1 LKDRTGDFSM
11 TASKRVI
18 MLGAPG
24 VGKGTQAKNLQARFG
39 WAHISTG
46 DMLRD
51 AVREGTGLG
60 NKARQYMEKGE
71 LVPDDVI
78 VQMVGERLGRGDCGL
93 GFILDGFPRTVV
105 QAEKLNEVLSKLQL
119 SVDAVVSVDVPK
131 DEIVQRLSQRLVCE
145 THSHVLA
152 GDPAKKPGDACPTCG
167 SPLIRRKD
175 DEPETIRRRLEV
187 YDDQTRSLIKYYEG
201 RKLLKSVNGQGSFDQ
216 IFERIVSA
224 LGIAPVAA

>member
-1 LKDRTGDFSM
+1 M
-11 TASKRVI
+11 AVSKRVI

-24 VGKGTQAKNLQARFG
+24 VGKGTQAKNLQARFS

-46 DMLRD
+46 DMLRE
-51 AVREGTGLG
+51 AVREGTELG
-60 NKARQYMEKGE
+60 NKARQIMERGE

-78 VQMVGERLGRGDCGL
+78 VQMVGERLSKGDCGL

-105 QAEKLNEVLSKLQL
+105 QAEKLNELLSKRQL
-119 SVDAVVSVDVPK
+119 SVDAVISVEVPK
-131 DEIVQRLSQRLVCE
+131 EEIVKRLSQRLVCE
-145 THSHVLA
+145 THNHVLV
-152 GDPAKKPGDACPTCG
+152 GDPAKKPGDPCPTCK

-201 RKLLKSVNGQGSFDQ
+201 RKLLKTVDGKGSFDQ
-216 IFERIVSA
+216 IFERILSA
-224 LGIAPVAA
+224 LDIASVKA

>member
-1 LKDRTGDFSM
+1 M
-11 TASKRVI
+11 TVSKRVI

-24 VGKGTQAKNLQARFG
+24 VGKGTQAKNLQVRFG

-46 DMLRD
+46 DMLRE
-51 AVREGTGLG
+51 AVREGTELG
-60 NKARQYMEKGE
+60 NKARQTMERGE

-78 VQMVGERLGRGDCGL
+78 IQMVGDRLNRGDCSL

-105 QAEKLNEVLSKLQL
+105 QAEKLNELLSKRQL
-119 SVDAVVSVDVPK
+119 SVDAVISIDVPK
-131 DEIVQRLSQRLVCE
+131 EEIVQRLSQRLVCE
-145 THSHVLA
+145 AHNHVLT
-152 GDPAKKPGDACPTCG
+152 GDPSKKPGDPCPACM
-167 SPLIRRKD
+167 SPLVRRKD

-201 RKLLKSVNGQGSFDQ
+201 RKLLKSVDGKGSFEQ

-224 LGIAPVAA
+224 LGIASVAA

>member
-1 LKDRTGDFSM
+1 M

-78 VQMVGERLGRGDCGL
+78 VQMVGERLGRGDCDL

-105 QAEKLNEVLSKLQL
+105 QAEKLNELLSKLRL
-119 SVDAVVSVDVPK
+119 SIDAVVSVDVPK
-131 DEIVQRLSQRLVCE
+131 EEIVQRLSQRLVCE
-145 THSHVLA
+145 TQSHVLT
-152 GDPAKKPGDACPTCG
+152 GDPGKKPGDPCPTCG

-224 LGIAPVAA
+224 LGIASVTA

>member
-1 LKDRTGDFSM
+1 M
-11 TASKRVI
+11 TVSKRVI

-51 AVREGTGLG
+51 AVRDGTGLG
-60 NKARQYMEKGE
+60 NKARQFMEKGE

-78 VQMVGERLGRGDCGL
+78 VQMVGERLDKGDCDL

-105 QAEKLNEVLSKLQL
+105 QAEKLNELLSKLRL
-119 SVDAVVSVDVPK
+119 SIDAVVSVDVPK
-131 DEIVQRLSQRLVCE
+131 EEIVQRLSQRLVCE
-145 THSHVLA
+145 THSHVLTA
-152 GDPAKKPGDACPTCG
+152 DPGKKPGDSCPTCG

-224 LGIAPVAA
+224 LGVAPVTA

>member
-1 LKDRTGDFSM
+1 M

-24 VGKGTQAKNLQARFG
+24 VGKGTQAKNLQAGFG

-51 AVREGTGLG
+51 AVREGTTLG
-60 NKARQYMEKGE
+60 NKAKQYMEKGE
-71 LVPDDVI
+71 LVPDDLI
-78 VQMVGERLGRGDCGL
+78 VQMVGERLGRGDCDL

-105 QAEKLNEVLSKLQL
+105 QAEKLNELLSKLRL
-119 SVDAVVSVDVPK
+119 SIDAVISVDVPK
-131 DEIVQRLSQRLVCE
+131 EEIVQRLSQRLVCE

-152 GDPAKKPGDACPTCG
+152 ENPGKKPGDPCPTCG

-224 LGIAPVAA
+224 LGIASVTA

>member
-1 LKDRTGDFSM
+1 M
-11 TASKRVI
+11 AESKRVI

-24 VGKGTQAKNLQARFG
+24 VGKGTQAENLQARFG

-46 DMLRD
+46 DMLRE
-51 AVREGTGLG
+51 AVREGTELG
-60 NKARQYMEKGE
+60 KKARQTMEKGE

-105 QAEKLNEVLSKLQL
+105 QAEKLNELLSKRRL
-119 SVDAVVSVDVPK
+119 SVDAVVSIDVPK
-131 DEIVQRLSQRLVCE
+131 EEIVRRLSQRLVCE
-145 THSHVLA
+145 AQNHVLN
-152 GDPAKKPGDACPTCG
+152 GDPSKKPGDPCPTCM

-187 YDDQTRSLIKYYEG
+187 YEDQTRSLIKYYEG
-201 RKLLKSVNGQGSFDQ
+201 RKLLKSVDGKGSFDQ
-216 IFERIVSA
+216 IFERILTA
-224 LGIAPVAA
+224 LGIASVKA